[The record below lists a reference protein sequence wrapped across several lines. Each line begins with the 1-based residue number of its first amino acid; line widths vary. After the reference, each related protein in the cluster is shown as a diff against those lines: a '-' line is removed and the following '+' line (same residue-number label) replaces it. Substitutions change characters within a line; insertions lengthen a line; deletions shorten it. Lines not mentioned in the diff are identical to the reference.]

1 MFDCNTNALLYLFL
15 YIFLQKEVTQKSIK
29 IGEEEVQCQ
38 RLADIAQ
45 ADLDEAMPALDE
57 AVRALDALSKKDI
70 SEMKS
75 YGKPPVKV
83 EMVMEAVMIL
93 KGVIF
98 ISLI

>member
-1 MFDCNTNALLYLFL
+1 
-15 YIFLQKEVTQKSIK
+15 
-29 IGEEEVQCQ
+29 
-38 RLADIAQ
+38 
-45 ADLDEAMPALDE
+45 MPALEE
-57 AVRALDALSKKDI
+57 AIRALDALSKKDI

-98 ISLI
+98 NKKNKKLPLIIHQF